1 MQMAVKNVPWY
12 VVTPV
17 CESEDPLKREVF
29 ASDLSDLQIHQ
40 AVMENILQSNT
51 SWDDKICLLM
61 ATVPDKRLIA
71 RQIVYW
77 QLTRQINSVEFNMI
91 AVILKF
97 SQRDLMKYSF

>member
-1 MQMAVKNVPWY
+1 MEVKNVPWY
-12 VVTPV
+12 VVTPI
-17 CESEDPLKREVF
+17 CEEDDPLKREIF
-29 ASDLSDLQIHQ
+29 ADNLSDLQIHQ

-51 SWDDKICLLM
+51 TWDDKIALLM

-77 QLTRQINSVEFNMI
+77 QLSEQINPVEFNMI

-97 SQRDLMKYSF
+97 SQNDLMKYSY

>member
-1 MQMAVKNVPWY
+1 MAVKNVPWY

-17 CESEDPLKREVF
+17 CEAEDPLKREVF
-29 ASDLSDLQIHQ
+29 ANDLSDLQIHQ

-51 SWDDKICLLM
+51 SWDDKIGLLM
-61 ATVPDKRLIA
+61 ATVPDKQLIA

-77 QLTRQINSVEFNMI
+77 QLSKQINSVEFNMI

-97 SQRDLMKYSF
+97 SQKDLVEYSVE